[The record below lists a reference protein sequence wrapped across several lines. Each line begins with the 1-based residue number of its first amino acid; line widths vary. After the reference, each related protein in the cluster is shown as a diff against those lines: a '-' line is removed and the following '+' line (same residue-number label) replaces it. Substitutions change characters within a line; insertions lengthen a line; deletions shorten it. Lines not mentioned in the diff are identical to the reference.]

1 MANRLVRE
9 RMRRAYL
16 RRHGKSSIELIE
28 EAFYLLRAVAPATLA
43 AYFLGSVPFVAA
55 LLFFCTDMSRSP
67 FAAQHLPGAS
77 LTLALLFFWMKFFQA
92 RFARLLRA
100 QVSGDPS
107 RAGSLKSSARSLA
120 VQTILQSSG
129 LFILPVA
136 AFIVLPFAWVY
147 AFYQNVTAL
156 DDGERNPTSVFKQ
169 ACEEA
174 AQWPRQNHA
183 VLLMLSGLGFYVFL
197 NWVSFCLFAPQLLKM
212 LFGIES
218 DFSRSPVSML
228 NTTFF
233 ATMFGLTYLSLDP
246 LIKAC
251 YVLRCF
257 YGTSLRSGEDI
268 KAELRLIAGATRTVI
283 ICLALCLGAESVRAT
298 QSSAPSERAPQA
310 DMRSSVSPPELDRAI
325 GEVIRQTKYTWRM
338 PREKK
343 VEKIEDGVIARFL
356 AQIRDMID
364 SALRAVL
371 DGIKSL
377 IDWLFPHRRPPS
389 DTGPKEGWMA
399 LQQGMLLLALAVT
412 ACTLAIFISRFLR
425 ARRRSEALIGS
436 MAIPSPPDIEDE
448 NIGADHLP
456 EEGWTRLG
464 REFQE
469 RGELRLALRAFY
481 LASLSHL
488 AARGLVT
495 IARFKSN
502 RDYERELRRRGH
514 AFPDLLPLFGENVG
528 VFDRVWYGLHK
539 VSIEVVERFVANVER
554 IKAGT

>member
-1 MANRLVRE
+1 
-9 RMRRAYL
+9 MRRAYL
-16 RRHGKSSIELIE
+16 RQHGKSSIELIE
-28 EAFYLLRAVAPATLA
+28 EAFYLLRAAAPATLA

-67 FAAQHLPGAS
+67 FAAQHLPEAS
-77 LTLALLFFWMKFFQA
+77 LALALLFFWMKFFQA

-107 RAGSLKSSARSLA
+107 LARSLKSSARSLA
-120 VQTILQSSG
+120 VQTILQSSA
-129 LFILPVA
+129 LFVLPVA

-169 ACEEA
+169 ACQEA

-183 VLLMLSGLGFYVFL
+183 VLLMLWGLGFYVFL

-218 DFSRSPVSML
+218 VFSRSPVSML

-233 ATMFGLTYLSLDP
+233 ATMLGLTYLCLDP

-257 YGTSLRSGEDI
+257 YGTSLRSGEDL
-268 KAELRLIAGATRTVI
+268 KAELRLIAGVTRTVI
-283 ICLALCLGAESVRAT
+283 MCLALCLGAESVRAT
-298 QSSAPSERAPQA
+298 ESSPPSERAPQE
-310 DMRSSVSPPELDRAI
+310 DMRTSVSPPELDRAI

-356 AQIRDMID
+356 AQIRDMIH

-371 DGIKSL
+371 DGIQSL
-377 IDWLFPHRRPPS
+377 IDRLFPDRRPPS
-389 DTGPKEGWMA
+389 YTGPKEGWMA

-412 ACTLAIFISRFLR
+412 ACTLAIFILRFLR
-425 ARRRSEALIGS
+425 ARRRPGALIGS
-436 MAIPSPPDIEDE
+436 VAIPSPTNLEDE
-448 NIGADHLP
+448 NIGADQLP

-481 LASLSHL
+481 LASLAHL

-539 VSIEVVERFVANVER
+539 ASIEVVERFVANVET
-554 IKAGT
+554 IKAAT

>member
-1 MANRLVRE
+1 
-9 RMRRAYL
+9 MRRAYL
-16 RRHGKSSIELIE
+16 RQHGKSSIELIE
-28 EAFYLLRAVAPATLA
+28 EAFYLLRAAAPATLA

-67 FAAQHLPGAS
+67 FAAQHLPEAS
-77 LTLALLFFWMKFFQA
+77 LTLALFFFWMKFFQA

-107 RAGSLKSSARSLA
+107 GAGGPKSSVRSLA
-120 VQTILQSSG
+120 VQTILQSSA
-129 LFILPVA
+129 LFVLPVA

-156 DDGERNPTSVFKQ
+156 DDGERNPTSVFRL
-169 ACEEA
+169 ACQEA

-183 VLLMLSGLGFYVFL
+183 MLLMLSALGFSVFL
-197 NWVSFCLFAPQLLKM
+197 NWVSFSLFAPQLLKM

-218 DFSRSPVSML
+218 VFSQSPLSML

-233 ATMFGLTYLSLDP
+233 ATMFGLTYLCLDP

-257 YGTSLRSGEDI
+257 YGTSLRSGEDL
-268 KAELRLIAGATRTVI
+268 KAELRRIASVTRTVL
-283 ICLALCLGAESVRAT
+283 ICLALCLGAESVPAREL
-298 QSSAPSERAPQA
+298 SPPSERAPQA
-310 DMRSSVSPPELDRAI
+310 DVRTSVSPPELDRAI

-338 PREKK
+338 PREKE

-356 AQIRDMID
+356 TQIHDMIK

-371 DGIKSL
+371 DAIQSL
-377 IDWLFPHRRPPS
+377 INWLFPDRRPRS
-389 DTGPKEGWMA
+389 ETGAKEGWMA
-399 LQQGMLLLALAVT
+399 LQQGLLVVALAVT
-412 ACTLAIFISRFLR
+412 ACTLAIFILRFLR
-425 ARRRSEALIGS
+425 ARRRSQASIGS
-436 MAIPSPPDIEDE
+436 MAIPSTPNLEDE
-448 NIGADHLP
+448 NIGADQLP

-528 VFDRVWYGLHK
+528 VFDRIWYGLHK
-539 VSIEVVERFVANVER
+539 VSIEVVERFVTNVER
-554 IKAGT
+554 IKAAT